1 MLRFSS
7 QTIHG
12 IMFPDSRLRQTFF
25 FLFFL
30 VGIRVQNMATSF
42 FQGPVVQK
50 MDSAIYR
57 RKKYPV
63 DKYYETQLQYPLV
76 SDLSGGF
83 RYPPLMEQLQGNRC
97 TFWFQINEGKK

>member
-12 IMFPDSRLRQTFF
+12 IMFPDGRLRQTFF
-25 FLFFL
+25 FSFFL

-50 MDSAIYR
+50 MDSAIHR
-57 RKKYPV
+57 RKEISSWQVLRKPITISV
-63 DKYYETQLQYPLV
+63 
-76 SDLSGGF
+76 G
-83 RYPPLMEQLQGNRC
+83 
-97 TFWFQINEGKK
+97 